1 MKQEKNDQDKAA
13 KSSMKKLVSE
23 INSHYKSVAP
33 LILKGCSI
41 SCESF
46 EKIRQIMYFDLK
58 QDFAVVPRCQLPKIA
73 LGSLNAMYVKEK
85 EEILCIFSFVRC
97 TIINPILSSEVD
109 VCKVIWKNIYA
120 KVSFSLTFLSSY

>member
-1 MKQEKNDQDKAA
+1 LFLLLLFQCPEFIEKNTAYIEEQVEKRMKQEKNDQDKAA
-13 KSSMKKLVSE
+13 KSSMKRLVSE

-46 EKIRQIMYFDLK
+46 EKIRQITSFDLK

-73 LGSLNAMYVKEK
+73 LGSFNAMYVKEK
-85 EEILCIFSFVRC
+85 EEIFCISHSQGV
-97 TIINPILSSEVD
+97 LL
-109 VCKVIWKNIYA
+109 
-120 KVSFSLTFLSSY
+120 LTQY